1 MFAER
6 PTSQELLEC
15 APISHLWGA
24 HSIYCISSRAAF
36 RGWTFISPSKFIS
49 TGLFHG
55 SLLGLIGGANWEL
68 LGWIPSC
75 RVRGS
80 SVKPE

>member
-1 MFAER
+1 M
-6 PTSQELLEC
+6 
-15 APISHLWGA
+15 
-24 HSIYCISSRAAF
+24 
-36 RGWTFISPSKFIS
+36 TFISPSKFTS
-49 TGLFHG
+49 TELFHG

>member
-1 MFAER
+1 MFAKR

-15 APISHLWGA
+15 SPVSRLWDT
-24 HSIYCISSRAAF
+24 HSIYFISSRAAL
-36 RGWTFISPSKFIS
+36 RGWTFISSSKS
-49 TGLFHG
+49 TSTELFH
-55 SLLGLIGGANWEL
+55 STLLGLIGGANWEL

-80 SVKPE
+80 SVEPE